1 MQEIGYLENLGLDGR
16 KIFSYVSRKE
26 VSYEVM
32 SYIYLYVISGF
43 CREVDENWVPLG
55 YYAPFS
61 SNSLLTFRDN
71 LFPLHAA

>member
-32 SYIYLYVISGF
+32 SYIYLYLISGF
-43 CREVDENWVPLG
+43 CREVDENWRIVVIP
-55 YYAPFS
+55 Y
-61 SNSLLTFRDN
+61 RR
-71 LFPLHAA
+71 

>member
-43 CREVDENWVPLG
+43 CREVDEN
-55 YYAPFS
+55 
-61 SNSLLTFRDN
+61 
-71 LFPLHAA
+71 